1 MKIKLKN
8 FASPT
13 YLQEI
18 EALHAWFLSDQSEF
32 VISSSGT
39 TGPAQDMHFKREAIF
54 ASAQMSVDFFG
65 LNSQSRILLSL
76 PLNKIGGM
84 MLAIRAFLADAEI
97 VAVDPVRNPLA
108 QIPTDLKIDF
118 VSMVPN
124 QFVASKEYWSQVKTF
139 LIGGGPLSNAVLS
152 LVDEIKPTCEIWH
165 SYASTETLS
174 HVALKSLYP
183 NREEAYQAMEGVSFG
198 VNEEQCLQISAS
210 ALALDKL
217 QTKDIVELIDA
228 QHFIWK
234 GRKDNVILS
243 GGLKLYPEEI
253 ENQLKLEVPGFLW
266 GQEDI
271 ELGQRMVWVMAESDY
286 QASIPNT
293 IKSQLQGPNRP
304 KAILLVPKLEF
315 TATDKIKREAS
326 LQKGFSLIAL

>member
-1 MKIKLKN
+1 LKIKIKN
-8 FASPT
+8 FASSA

-18 EALHAWFLSDQSEF
+18 EALHAWFLSDEPEF

-39 TGPAQDMHFKREAIF
+39 TGPAQDMRFKREAIL
-54 ASAQMSVDFFG
+54 ASAYLSVDFFA
-65 LNSQSRILLSL
+65 LNNQSRILLSL

-108 QIPTDLKIDF
+108 QIPAELQIDF

-124 QFVASKEYWSQVKTF
+124 QFVASLEHWSQVKTF
-139 LIGGGPLSNAVLS
+139 LIGGGPLSNAALR
-152 LVDEIKPTCEIWH
+152 LLDDIKPSCAIWH

-174 HVALKSLYP
+174 HVALKPLYP
-183 NREEAYQAMEGVSFG
+183 KRAEAYLAMEGVSFG
-198 VNEEQCLQISAS
+198 VNEEQCLHITAK
-210 ALALDKL
+210 ALGLDRL
-217 QTKDIVELIDA
+217 QTKDVVDLIDA

-253 ENQLKLEVPGFLW
+253 ESQLHLEAPGFLW
-266 GQEDI
+266 GQEDL
-271 ELGQRMVWVMAESDY
+271 ELGQRMVWVMEESDFNDSVSS
-286 QASIPNT
+286 A
-293 IKSQLQGPNRP
+293 IKSQVQGPNRP

-326 LQKGFSLIAL
+326 LQKGFKSIAL